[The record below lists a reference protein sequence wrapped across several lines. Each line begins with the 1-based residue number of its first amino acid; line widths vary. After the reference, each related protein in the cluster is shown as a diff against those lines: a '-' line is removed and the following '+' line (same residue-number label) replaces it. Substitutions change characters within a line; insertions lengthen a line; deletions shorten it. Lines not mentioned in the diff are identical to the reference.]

1 MKLNLCKSCNQHT
14 LKDTLCP
21 HCHKPSNSAS
31 LTLPI
36 ALILGIGCS
45 KKETTPTPEVM
56 ALYGGPPVE
65 IQEVELQ
72 TEDTGTIEEPTDNPP
87 VKNGEQSEDTDNTK
101 DTDDTNSGEDTT
113 EIKPD
118 PVEATIKPMYGVE
131 EPPSEL
137 NK

>member
-1 MKLNLCKSCNQHT
+1 MKLNLCQSCNQHILQNT
-14 LKDTLCP
+14 PCP
-21 HCHKPSNSAS
+21 HCHKPSNAAS
-31 LTLPI
+31 LTLPM
-36 ALILGIGCS
+36 ALILGIGCA
-45 KKETTPTPEVM
+45 KKEVAPNPEVM

-72 TEDTGTIEEPTDNPP
+72 REDTGADEPTD
-87 VKNGEQSEDTDNTK
+87 QSPTENVEPSKETNN
-101 DTDDTNSGEDTT
+101 TDDTESGDDTT

-131 EPPSEL
+131 EPPSEP